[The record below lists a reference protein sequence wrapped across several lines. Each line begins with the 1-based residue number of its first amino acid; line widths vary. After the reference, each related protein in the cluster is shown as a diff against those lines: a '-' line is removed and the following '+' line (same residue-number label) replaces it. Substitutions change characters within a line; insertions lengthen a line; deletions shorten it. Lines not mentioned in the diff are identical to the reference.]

1 MEAGKR
7 ARTAL
12 VSGGSRGIGR
22 AVCERLAELGYAVC
36 IGYVGNEKAAR
47 ETLEACRDLASDP
60 ARPFLCVRAD
70 VGTKEGA
77 EELVA
82 KAQEALGSI
91 EVLVN
96 CAGITRD
103 GLLLSATEEDIRA
116 VLDTNLTG
124 TILVSRA
131 AARQMLRQHYGRIV
145 SLSSVV
151 GLHGNA
157 GQCSYAAAKAG
168 IVGFTKSLA
177 KELAR
182 KGITVNAVAPGMIDT
197 DMTRAMPERAKE
209 AALSAIPMGR
219 MGTAKEAA
227 EAVAFFASENAG
239 YLTGQVLSVDG
250 GMGM

>member
-1 MEAGKR
+1 MDKSER
-7 ARTAL
+7 EHTAL

-22 AVCERLAELGYAVC
+22 AVCERLAQKGYSVC
-36 IGYVGNEKAAR
+36 IGYVGNEKAAQ
-47 ETLEACRDLASDP
+47 ETLERCRDLAADP
-60 ARPFLCVRAD
+60 GQHFGCVRAD

-77 EELVA
+77 EDLVT

-103 GLLLSATEEDIRA
+103 GLLLSAAEEDIRA

-124 TILVSRA
+124 TILVSKA
-131 AARQMLRQHYGRIV
+131 AARQMLRQRYGRII

-157 GQCSYAAAKAG
+157 GQCAYAAAKAG

-197 DMTRAMPERAKE
+197 DMTAAMPERAKE

-219 MGTAKEAA
+219 MGTAQEAA
-227 EAVAFFASENAG
+227 EAVVFFASEKAG
-239 YLTGQVLSVDG
+239 YLTGQVLCADG